1 MDILFNNKYYI
12 IRVGDF
18 ATNGNRKIL
27 YFLFSLLLC
36 CEEYFSIKSINCF
49 KIMFGS
55 SIVWSFIEFFL
66 HITNTRIIKPMYIGF
81 GENKRMI
88 NNYCGICLQGLQEG
102 GFVTTF
108 GLYFAD
114 RLFQTKYL
122 ILLHLFIIFII
133 LNIFFRKNEDKL
145 SKRQINTPNSIFLMS
160 FFTIYNLKMI
170 YQYPEHNIRQLKMF
184 FIMIYVS
191 SIWTF
196 FVWLRGFRKVEILI
210 KNNER
215 YIEKKINN
223 LDSFYILGYDII
235 FEIGIAY
242 LTFYNLFLI

>member
-27 YFLFSLLLC
+27 YFLFSLFLC
-36 CEEYFSIKSINCF
+36 WEEYISFKSLDCL
-49 KIMFGS
+49 KLLFGS
-55 SIVWSFIEFFL
+55 SIIWSFIEFLL
-66 HITNTRIIKPMYIGF
+66 HTTNTRIIKPMYIGF
-81 GENKRMI
+81 GKNKRKI
-88 NNYCGICLQGLQEG
+88 NNYLGICLQGLQEG
-102 GFVTTF
+102 GFITTF

-114 RLFQTKYL
+114 RLFHIKYF

-145 SKRQINTPNSIFLMS
+145 SKRQINTNNSIFLMLS
-160 FFTIYNLKMI
+160 CTLYNLKMI
-170 YQYPEHNIRQLKMF
+170 YQYPQHNIRQFKMF

-196 FVWLRGFRKVEILI
+196 FVWLNGFRKVEILI
-210 KNNER
+210 KNQNN
-215 YIEKKINN
+215 YINKKITHF
-223 LDSFYILGYDII
+223 DSFCILTYDIV
-235 FEIGIAY
+235 FEIAIAY